1 MPPMQRVFAT
11 QGSNDGDYELKGG
24 EFGKC
29 IGLMKHKVLFVISII
44 LSVLHGAS
52 PLLMNVVMGDMMNS
66 MTTVTGDAGI
76 DLDFI
81 TNLCIEMIVII
92 AIMTVIQILSMTARI
107 IAGTAYFA
115 DLRLRMF
122 ENLVKQDIPYFDK
135 VPTGVLVGRIAEDVV
150 LIRETYVDKFSQ
162 VIQSAAQSIAG
173 IILAFCTVWRVT
185 LVCCVV
191 IPLCAITFIVGS
203 KCIDKLWIEYND
215 SSTACSTKAEEVITQ
230 IRTVKSFDCELHE
243 FELYSQSLD
252 SVYGVYKKTSLAHG
266 IKDGLITL
274 FVWLM
279 IAVLIY
285 YVSWMIVAE
294 PYLGVQPG
302 DIMILMMSMMLGTMG
317 VSTALSSIDDFD
329 KARISASKILDIVTR
344 KPQVDNDEGAD
355 SIHGNK
361 TIEGTIE
368 FRDVSFKYES
378 NDQYAVQHLSFKVNA
393 GENVALVGESG
404 CGKSTTLQLLQRFY
418 EVESGEILIDGVN
431 ITELSPHFLRSQIAV
446 VPQGPVLY
454 SMSIEDNIKFARP
467 DATNEE
473 MQKAAKLGNAHSFIM
488 EQPHNYHQTVQQ
500 TSLSGGQKQRI
511 CISRAIL
518 MDAPILLLD
527 EATAALDTESE
538 QLVQQSLE
546 KIRHGKTAIMVAHR
560 LATVINSDRIF
571 VFKDGRVIETGT
583 HKELLA
589 KNGIYADLVKY
600 QLQ

>member
-1 MPPMQRVFAT
+1 MPPQAVFAT
-11 QGSNDGDYELKGG
+11 QGSNDTDYELKGN
-24 EFGKC
+24 EFSQC
-29 IGLMKHKVLFVISII
+29 ISLMKHKALFVISII

-52 PLLMNVVMGDMMNS
+52 PLLMNVIIGDMMNS
-66 MTTVTGDAGI
+66 MTMVSGDSSF
-76 DLDFI
+76 DLDTI
-81 TNLCIEMIVII
+81 TTLCIEMIVII
-92 AIMTVIQILSMTARI
+92 VIMTVIQILSMSSRI

-122 ENLVKQDIPYFDK
+122 ESLVRQDIPYFDK
-135 VPTGVLVGRIAEDVV
+135 VPTGVLVGRIGEDVV

-173 IILAFCTVWRVT
+173 IILSFCTVWRVT

-191 IPLCAITFIVGS
+191 IPICAVIYIIGS
-203 KCIDKLWIEYND
+203 KCIDKLWVEYND

-243 FELYSQSLD
+243 FELYSSSLD

-285 YVSWMIVAE
+285 YVSWMIVSK
-294 PYLGVQPG
+294 PYYGLEPG

-329 KARISASKILDIVTR
+329 KARISARKILDIVDR
-344 KPQVDNDEGAD
+344 VPDVDNDQGAD
-355 SIHGNK
+355 NVHGKK
-361 TIEGTIE
+361 TIKGKVE

-378 NDQYAVQHLSFKVNA
+378 NDTYAVQHLSFVVEP
-393 GENVALVGESG
+393 GQTVAFVGESG

-418 EVESGEILIDGVN
+418 EIESGEILVDDVN
-431 ITELSPHFLRSQIAV
+431 ITELAPHFLRSQIAV

-454 SMSIEDNIKFARP
+454 SMSIEDNIKYAVP
-467 DATNEE
+467 DATMDEIQE
-473 MQKAAKLGNAHSFIM
+473 AAKLGNAHNFIM

-518 MDAPILLLD
+518 MKAPILLLD

-538 QLVQQSLE
+538 QLVQKSLE
-546 KIRHGKTAIMVAHR
+546 EIRHGKTAIMVAHR

-571 VFKDGRVIETGT
+571 VFKEGRVIETGT

-589 KNGIYADLVKY
+589 KNGTYADLVKY